1 MRLSA
6 ILFTMLS
13 LVGAGRA
20 VALPPAF
27 PAGAEVDTLFGV
39 VVPDPYRRLEHG
51 DDPAVASWIAAQEA
65 ETQAVLAAIPG
76 CDALAARI
84 AELRAGGS
92 GILQAIETPAG
103 LLLVRERAQG
113 MLLTVRD
120 PDGSGWAP
128 AERVLFAAA
137 AHAPGESPALLANVP
152 APDGRHVAI
161 GRTRQG
167 DADPEILVVETAT
180 GQLLPDRVGDI
191 LLTSGGSIRPTWH
204 PDGSG
209 FFYPRAEPG
218 ATAGER
224 FFRGRIC
231 FHRLGSDPAQDEPV
245 FGFGLSA
252 AVPMAPADTPSR
264 AITAP
269 GSRWLV
275 AYVWEAASFAI
286 SIYATPLDSLR
297 GAATPWRGIGV
308 AADQLDRLVLV
319 GDVAYALS
327 AREAP
332 RGRLVRRHLSDPAGA
347 WETALPERPGVLVD
361 LRAAADALYLSE
373 RIGGAM
379 RLHRLPYGAEAATP
393 IDLPLT
399 GTLSLHA
406 RADAPGVR
414 VTIESWLVPPQSFR
428 YEPASGVRR
437 CAGIEPPVTT
447 DFAGVVA
454 ERSAAPAR
462 DGAAIPVSIVRSRTI
477 ALDGRAP
484 LLLEGYGT
492 SGVAVD
498 PAFQPEL
505 LAWVESGGIYAFA
518 HVRGG
523 GELGDAWHEAARRE
537 RRPVATADF
546 IDVAE
551 HLIAEG
557 YTGRGR
563 IALMGISGGGLLVG
577 NAIVD
582 RPELFGAAIHDVS
595 PADLVGMARQPTG
608 ARNLSEYGW
617 DETAAGLRAVLA
629 ASPYHRVR
637 DGLAYPAV
645 LVHSGA
651 EDYNFGPGQG
661 AKFVARLQAAKRG
674 QLPVLLDLEREG
686 GHDAYLFGP
695 PAGLARAFAFAFWQL
710 GHPDFQPR

>member
-1 MRLSA
+1 VFAALS
-6 ILFTMLS
+6 I
-13 LVGAGRA
+13 VGARPAG
-20 VALPPAF
+20 ALPPPF
-27 PAGAEVDTLFGV
+27 PAGAEADTLFGV
-39 VVPDPYRRLEHG
+39 VVPDPYRRLERG

-65 ETQAVLAAIPG
+65 ETQALLAAIPG
-76 CDALAARI
+76 RDALAARI
-84 AELRAGGS
+84 GELRAGGS
-92 GILQAIETPAG
+92 GILSAIETPAR
-103 LLLVRERAQG
+103 LLLVRQGERG
-113 MLLTVRD
+113 MQLTAREPAGD
-120 PDGSGWAP
+120 GWAP
-128 AERVLFAAA
+128 AERVLFDAAG
-137 AHAPGESPALLANVP
+137 HAPGESPDFLANVP
-152 APDGRHVAI
+152 SLDGRQLAI

-167 DADPEILVVETAT
+167 DGDPEILVVETAT

-224 FFRGRIC
+224 FFRGRLC

-269 GSRWLV
+269 SSRWLV
-275 AYVWEAASFAI
+275 AYVWEAASFGIAM
-286 SIYATPLDSLR
+286 YATPLDSLR
-297 GAATPWRGIGV
+297 GADTPWRCIGSP
-308 AADQLDRLVLV
+308 ADELDRLVLV

-327 AREAP
+327 AHEAP
-332 RGRLVRRHLSDPAGA
+332 RGRLVRRDLGDPAGA

-393 IDLPLT
+393 IALPLT

-406 RADAPGVR
+406 RSDAPGVR
-414 VTIESWLVPPQSFR
+414 VAIESWLVPPQSFR
-428 YEPASGVRR
+428 YEPASGAVRS
-437 CAGIEPPVTT
+437 AGIKPPVTT

-462 DGAAIPVSIVRSRTI
+462 DGAAIPVSIVHSRTL

-492 SGVAVD
+492 AGVAVD
-498 PAFQPEL
+498 PLFQPEL
-505 LAWVESGGIYAFA
+505 LAWVERGGIYAFA

-537 RRPVATADF
+537 RRPVATAGCSS
-546 IDVAE
+546 ATPSS
-551 HLIAEG
+551 
-557 YTGRGR
+557 TGRSSSGR
-563 IALMGISGGGLLVG
+563 RSTMSAPPTWSAWPASRPAP
-577 NAIVD
+577 AI
-582 RPELFGAAIHDVS
+582 
-595 PADLVGMARQPTG
+595 
-608 ARNLSEYGW
+608 
-617 DETAAGLRAVLA
+617 
-629 ASPYHRVR
+629 
-637 DGLAYPAV
+637 
-645 LVHSGA
+645 
-651 EDYNFGPGQG
+651 
-661 AKFVARLQAAKRG
+661 
-674 QLPVLLDLEREG
+674 
-686 GHDAYLFGP
+686 
-695 PAGLARAFAFAFWQL
+695 
-710 GHPDFQPR
+710 